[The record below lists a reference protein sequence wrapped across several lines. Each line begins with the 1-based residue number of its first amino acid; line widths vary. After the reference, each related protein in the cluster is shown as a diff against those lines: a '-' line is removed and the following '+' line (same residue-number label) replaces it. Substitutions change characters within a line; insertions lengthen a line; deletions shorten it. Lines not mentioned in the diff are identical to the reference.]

1 MQKWEYL
8 VVRSYG
14 GVVML
19 VNGQE
24 VARMVSGQPVGEM
37 IYEFLSG
44 AGEDGWEVVGMAGVR
59 EGSEIILKR
68 PLVANEAESSEIG

>member
-8 VVRSYG
+8 VVRSFG
-14 GVVML
+14 GIVMV

-24 VARMVSGQPVGEM
+24 VGSMSGGQPMGQM
-37 IYEFLSG
+37 LADFLAERG
-44 AGEDGWEVVGMAGVR
+44 QEGWEVTGTAGVR

-68 PLVANEAESSEIG
+68 PIEWDEEEIEL